1 MTGSSW
7 KGRSDAQC
15 PFFRSDVGKQ
25 KRINCEGIVD
35 RSTLALTFQ
44 RKKDYDT
51 QLGVFCCEH
60 YKKCEVHRMLMEA
73 KYDEED

>member
-15 PFFRSDVGKQ
+15 PFFRSDVWKQ

-35 RSTLALTFQ
+35 RSTLALTFN
-44 RKKDYDT
+44 RKKDYEK
-51 QLGVFCCEH
+51 QLGIFCCEH
-60 YKKCEVHRMLMEA
+60 YKKCEVYRMLME
-73 KYDEED
+73 KYEED